1 MKVRFHFHYKFVS
14 GKISWKARQKLELE
28 SGVFPIEALFHEV
41 TFNDYIC
48 PNGLDSDPD
57 SRRFPG
63 FAN

>member
-14 GKISWKARQKLELE
+14 GKISRKAKQKLELE

-41 TFNDYIC
+41 ASNDNIC
-48 PNGLDSDPD
+48 PNGLDSHSH
-57 SRRFPG
+57 SRWFPG